1 MSWILLCVSELS
13 GQMELIFSVRV
24 IEEIGRS
31 SRREFVLG
39 AGAVTLMLDLIA
51 RMTIVAASAQPVQGA
66 GWQELM
72 RKILGDAKPV
82 EGQIKLEIPQIAENG
97 NTVPF
102 TATVESP
109 MTEADYVKTLYVL
122 STANPVPTIA
132 AFHFTPL
139 SGRASVS
146 SRIRLALTQDIVVL
160 AQHSTGV
167 FVMQRR
173 EVKVTIGGCGG

>member
-1 MSWILLCVSELS
+1 MRAID
-13 GQMELIFSVRV
+13 
-24 IEEIGRS
+24 EIRIA

-39 AGAVTLMLDLIA
+39 APAVVLMSDLVA
-51 RMTIVAASAQPVQGA
+51 RMTFATATAQPVQGA

-82 EGQIKLEIPQIAENG
+82 QGQIKLEVPEIAENG

-109 MTEADYVKTLYVL
+109 MTETDYVKSLHVL
-122 STANPVPTIA
+122 STANPVPAIA

-139 SGRASVS
+139 SGRAIVS
-146 SRIRLALTQDIVVL
+146 SRIRLAQTQDIVVL
-160 AQHSTGV
+160 AQHSTGR